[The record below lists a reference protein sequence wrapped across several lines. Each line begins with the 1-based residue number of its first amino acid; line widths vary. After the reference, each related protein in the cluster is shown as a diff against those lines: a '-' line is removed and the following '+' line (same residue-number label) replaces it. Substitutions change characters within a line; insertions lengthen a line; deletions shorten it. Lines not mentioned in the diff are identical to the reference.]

1 MNDGTDA
8 KNEMETWA
16 SPDTNRTDITTLLKN
31 KYNMIE
37 IKKWSEMTI
46 VEQEQWRKEQTAQ
59 LEAEK
64 LKLAEAMEL
73 DSENESG
80 IIKIEI
86 RKGDKVVTTSM
97 YLENYLKVK
106 KLHQISLGDDMIDSL
121 INELKD

>member
-1 MNDGTDA
+1 
-8 KNEMETWA
+8 
-16 SPDTNRTDITTLLKN
+16 
-31 KYNMIE
+31 MIE

-73 DSENESG
+73 ANENESG

-86 RKGDKVVTTSM
+86 QKGDKVVTTSM
-97 YLENYLKVK
+97 YLAEYSMIKF
-106 KLHQISLGDDMIDSL
+106 LHNIHLGDDMIDSL